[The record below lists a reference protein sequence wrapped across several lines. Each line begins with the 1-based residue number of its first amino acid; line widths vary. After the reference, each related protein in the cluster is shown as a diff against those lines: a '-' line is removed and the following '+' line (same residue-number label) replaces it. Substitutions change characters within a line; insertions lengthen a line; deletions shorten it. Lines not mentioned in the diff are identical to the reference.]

1 MTRIA
6 VINKDRCKPS
16 KCNFEC
22 GLICPVNRQK
32 KECIKLVDIEDTGPK
47 KKTVYISEDLCIG
60 CGLCV
65 KACPFNAV
73 MILNVPTELE
83 SEIINRYGINGF
95 RLYRMPIMR
104 VGQILGLLGENGI
117 GKSTIVNI
125 LSGKLK
131 PNFETFNKTF
141 TDDEIIGMFK
151 GTEMHKYMTKLY
163 NTSLKSLK
171 EPKFI
176 VTTKPQHVDALVGF
190 LKAKCM
196 NPTVKEYL
204 DKKSAYST
212 DDKWYNTVIDT
223 LELTKILDSN
233 VITLSG
239 GELQKLMCSCVL
251 LSKSN
256 VYIFDEPTNYLDV
269 KMRLNISNLIRELST
284 PETYVVVIE
293 HDLAILDYI
302 SDYICIMYG
311 RPSAYGIVS
320 RPMATAT
327 GINVYFDG
335 YIPSENMRFRS
346 NEYDIVSIN
355 SVEGSTIKLSDK
367 TMDYSN
373 ELISYPGFELN
384 IEAGTFPIE
393 GSITVV
399 MGKNGTGKTTFIN
412 YIAKIMSSSVSH
424 KPQYLSIKE
433 FEYSDKSYPT
443 VYDCLMNNIKS
454 SFLNEMFKS
463 DVVKPMNIDLIKDRR
478 LNELSGGELQ
488 RFWIVYC
495 LGKDA
500 HIYLLDESSANVDVE
515 MRVTITKVIKRFAIH
530 NKKVVFMVE
539 HDMMMAVAMGSE
551 KNTQAIIVDECDT
564 IDDKIR
570 KSIVHKPISFLDG
583 INGFLKLLN
592 ITFHTQTRSKHQRPR
607 INKFNSLKDREQKSK
622 GMYYE

>member
-47 KKTVYISEDLCIG
+47 KKTAYISEDLCIG

-73 MILNVPTELE
+73 MVLNVPTELE

-163 NTSLKSLK
+163 NTSVKSSK

-190 LKAKCM
+190 LKSKGID
-196 NPTVKEYL
+196 PTVKEYL
-204 DKKSAYST
+204 DKRSAYPS

-269 KMRLNISNLIRELST
+269 KMRLNVSNLIRELST

-320 RPMATAT
+320 RPMATST

-373 ELISYPGFELN
+373 ETISYPGFELT
-384 IEAGTFPIE
+384 IEAGTFPVE

-412 YIAKIMSSSVSH
+412 YMAKIMSSSVSH
-424 KPQYLSIKE
+424 KPQYLSVKE
-433 FEYSDKSYPT
+433 FEYSDRSYPT
-443 VYDCLMNNIKS
+443 VYDCLMNNIRS

-463 DVVKPMNIDLIKDRR
+463 DIVKPMNIDLIKDRR

-495 LGKDA
+495 LGKDS
-500 HIYLLDESSANVDVE
+500 HIYLLDEPSANVDVE

-551 KNTQAIIVDECDT
+551 KNTQAIIVDECNT